1 MVPFAMH
8 DAKTLQLT
16 NSELDIPDR
25 YRTGTTYLYQGT
37 FKVFFVFMHDW
48 IFSHDQGVRLF
59 CTEYGVQVRTFFAF
73 AFTLLSTLDDNNR
86 LCFMNNMSLF
96 SIFLSATTNSLLTAF
111 AVKVE
116 AQQQTINKE
125 ALLVLIPDEEI
136 SERQKELAVDFLGE
150 NYQYGQRPFL
160 LS

>member
-1 MVPFAMH
+1 
-8 DAKTLQLT
+8 
-16 NSELDIPDR
+16 
-25 YRTGTTYLYQGT
+25 
-37 FKVFFVFMHDW
+37 
-48 IFSHDQGVRLF
+48 
-59 CTEYGVQVRTFFAF
+59 
-73 AFTLLSTLDDNNR
+73 
-86 LCFMNNMSLF
+86 MNNMSLF